1 MKTFLLKIKKNDTIT
16 LILISAILLS
26 FFLYI
31 EKFLFGDKFSKFFFI
46 DETYLNF
53 VNELKNIN
61 LKNSYLYLLNSE
73 LNLKE
78 NIKISCNILIIY
90 FFSLF
95 IFHGIRKEINKL
107 KLKLKDCFF
116 VFMLFLVVVTTV
128 SFKNIMLLNTAL
140 LTQPILYIIPI
151 LLAFSSMPI
160 VINKNSYKDTKDN
173 IKNYKW
179 NLKFDILIVICGAV
193 VLLPISV
200 LLFYIYIYI
209 YLISKIYSICCKK
222 SQVNNVFKII
232 FIVIGIS
239 IFLELMAKI
248 DVKNII
254 IYLYQYLLFKEYFL
268 FYLSLLAIIIL
279 FDYIVKKLDLFFGN
293 FKFTGILSI
302 MCIMYNSWLII
313 FLYPIVLKMLVIS
326 FIRYREEKKIG
337 EEYISLRYEAI
348 TVYMLYFMIS
358 FLNNNINSIEK
369 NVFTKELNMFS
380 INLKKEK
387 IINNDIYSLYYDP
400 NKKTE
405 IIKKLDLIEKNRTE
419 ILNLYLF
426 KNNIEKKECLKFLS
440 IQKLNKNNFFDNKEN
455 LYIIFSD
462 ENNIFYTCIQNE
474 KGNFD
479 LKKGILTKYGL
490 SQFNSDILLQ
500 LYK

>member
-1 MKTFLLKIKKNDTIT
+1 
-16 LILISAILLS
+16 
-26 FFLYI
+26 
-31 EKFLFGDKFSKFFFI
+31 
-46 DETYLNF
+46 
-53 VNELKNIN
+53 
-61 LKNSYLYLLNSE
+61 
-73 LNLKE
+73 
-78 NIKISCNILIIY
+78 
-90 FFSLF
+90 
-95 IFHGIRKEINKL
+95 
-107 KLKLKDCFF
+107 
-116 VFMLFLVVVTTV
+116 MLFLVVVTTV

-179 NLKFDILIVICGAV
+179 KLKFDILIVICGAV

-200 LLFYIYIYI
+200 LLFYIYIFI